1 MTEDIEKL
9 DNDWINE
16 FEYIDTSY
24 NKFYKE
30 SVDFVGVTYVYIG
43 KEGEIVHVK
52 KEKIIL
58 RPQNILP
65 YNVLMDLIQTHKI
78 EKLYKFDF
86 LIKYNITLDPND
98 IKYITKNGI
107 HDNFIYETSRLDNVK
122 FENTISMF
130 QDLNE
135 IIIFYSQNTQ
145 NKTNNNKTIKL
156 NPYKTKNNMSLGHK
170 KTKKSNVEK
179 SLKIQG

>member
-1 MTEDIEKL
+1 MTEDVEKL

-30 SVDFVGVTYVYIG
+30 SVDFVCVTYVYVD
-43 KEGEIVHVK
+43 KDGEIVHVK
-52 KEKIIL
+52 KEKVIL

-78 EKLYKFDF
+78 EKSYKFDF
-86 LIKYNITLDPND
+86 LIKYNITLEPND
-98 IKYITKNGI
+98 MKHITKNGI
-107 HDNFIYETSRLDNVK
+107 HDNFIFETSRVDNVK

-135 IIIFYSQNTQ
+135 VIIFYCHDNH
-145 NKTNNNKTIKL
+145 NKSSNNRTIKL
-156 NPYKTKNNMSLGHK
+156 NPYKTKSMMKLGHK
-170 KTKKSNVEK
+170 TTKKANGEK
-179 SLKIQG
+179 SLKMYT